1 MLDWSLF
8 SVLHFQTEMWMRGD
22 WCELPRSNVK
32 LQEKLGEG
40 AFGEVYKGEVK
51 IDEETRMGAVKK
63 LKGNLTLIA

>member
-1 MLDWSLF
+1 
-8 SVLHFQTEMWMRGD
+8 MRGD